1 MKPFLQLNLNSETDK
16 VEAPNFSKQERE
28 EQKDPLPPSKRF
40 NKFVK
45 STAHKA
51 ASHSG
56 RSGSGMFTK

>member
-1 MKPFLQLNLNSETDK
+1 MKPFLQLNLISQSDK
-16 VEAPNFSKQERE
+16 AEAPNFQKAERE
-28 EQKDPLPPSKRF
+28 DQKEPLPPSKRF

-56 RSGSGMFTK
+56 RGGSGIFTK

>member
-1 MKPFLQLNLNSETDK
+1 MKPFLQLNLKSDNEK
-16 VEAPNFSKQERE
+16 AEAPNFPRQEGE
-28 EQKDPLPPSKRF
+28 EQKEPLPPSKRF

-56 RSGSGMFTK
+56 RGGSGIFTK